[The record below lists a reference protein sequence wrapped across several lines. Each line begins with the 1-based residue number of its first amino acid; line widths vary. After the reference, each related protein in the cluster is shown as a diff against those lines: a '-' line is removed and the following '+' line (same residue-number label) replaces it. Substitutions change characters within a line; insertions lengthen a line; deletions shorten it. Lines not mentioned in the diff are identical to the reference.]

1 MDNLNLSKAS
11 RKLLKQM
18 LRESK
23 PEPFEINGKIV
34 YFNPLKK
41 ILNGEMYKSK
51 DGIAVTQEMV
61 HKYEEF
67 LKAMF
72 EKRAKELKNGAGN
85 TGNES
90 KAQS

>member
-1 MDNLNLSKAS
+1 MDDLVLSKAS
-11 RKLLKQM
+11 KKLIKQM

-23 PEPFEINGKIV
+23 PEPFEVNGKIV

-41 ILNGEMYKSK
+41 ILSGEKYKSK
-51 DGIAVTQEMV
+51 DGVAVTQEMV

-72 EKRAKELKNGAGN
+72 EKRKKELENGSTNSGN
-85 TGNES
+85 KS
-90 KAQS
+90 

>member
-1 MDNLNLSKAS
+1 MENLNLSKAS
-11 RKLLKQM
+11 KKLLKQM

-23 PEPFEINGKIV
+23 PEPFEVNGKII

-41 ILNGEMYKSK
+41 ILSGEKYKSK
-51 DGIAVTQEMV
+51 DGVAVTQEMV

-72 EKRAKELKNGAGN
+72 EKRAKELKNGRADS
-85 TGNES
+85 GNES
-90 KAQS
+90 

>member
-1 MDNLNLSKAS
+1 MDDLVLSKAS
-11 RKLLKQM
+11 KKLIKQM

-41 ILNGEMYKSK
+41 ILNGEKYKSK
-51 DGIAVTQEMV
+51 DGVAVTQEMV

-72 EKRAKELKNGAGN
+72 EKRKKELENGN
-85 TGNES
+85 TNNGNKS
-90 KAQS
+90 

>member
-1 MDNLNLSKAS
+1 MDDLVLSKAS
-11 RKLLKQM
+11 KKLIKQM

-41 ILNGEMYKSK
+41 ILNGEKYKSK
-51 DGIAVTQEMV
+51 DGVAVTQEMV

-72 EKRAKELKNGAGN
+72 EKRKKKLENGN
-85 TGNES
+85 TNNGNKS
-90 KAQS
+90 

>member
-1 MDNLNLSKAS
+1 MDDLVLSKAS
-11 RKLLKQM
+11 KKLIKQI

-41 ILNGEMYKSK
+41 ILNGEKYKSK
-51 DGIAVTQEMV
+51 DGVAVTQEMV

-72 EKRAKELKNGAGN
+72 EKRKKELENGN
-85 TGNES
+85 TNNGNKS
-90 KAQS
+90 

>member
-1 MDNLNLSKAS
+1 
-11 RKLLKQM
+11 M

-41 ILNGEMYKSK
+41 ILNGEKYKSK
-51 DGIAVTQEMV
+51 DGVAVTQEMV

-72 EKRAKELKNGAGN
+72 EKRKKELENGN
-85 TGNES
+85 TNNGNKS
-90 KAQS
+90 

>member
-1 MDNLNLSKAS
+1 MDDLVLSKAS
-11 RKLLKQM
+11 KKLIKQM

-41 ILNGEMYKSK
+41 ILNGEKYKSK
-51 DGIAVTQEMV
+51 DGVAVTQEMV

-67 LKAMF
+67 LKAIF
-72 EKRAKELKNGAGN
+72 EKRKKELENGN
-85 TGNES
+85 TNNGNKS
-90 KAQS
+90 